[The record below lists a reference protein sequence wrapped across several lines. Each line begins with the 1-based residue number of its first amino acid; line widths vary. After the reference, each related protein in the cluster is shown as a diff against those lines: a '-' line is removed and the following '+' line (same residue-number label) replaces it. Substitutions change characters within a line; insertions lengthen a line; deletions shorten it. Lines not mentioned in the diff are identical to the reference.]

1 MEYKIIQLI
10 QDNKDNGIGFSEI
23 FEQLSSRRIKPSK
36 IDVETVINT
45 FINQDKI
52 AMIDNSLYFPITLEE
67 KSPSSIARNN
77 LSPLT
82 KKKVKGKRKQN
93 LKDVNSLLTQGK
105 NNPHVRLL
113 IIHS

>member
-36 IDVETVINT
+36 IDVETAINT

-77 LSPLT
+77 LSSLQR
-82 KKKVKGKRKQN
+82 KRSRERESKI
-93 LKDVNSLLTQGK
+93 SWM
-105 NNPHVRLL
+105 
-113 IIHS
+113 